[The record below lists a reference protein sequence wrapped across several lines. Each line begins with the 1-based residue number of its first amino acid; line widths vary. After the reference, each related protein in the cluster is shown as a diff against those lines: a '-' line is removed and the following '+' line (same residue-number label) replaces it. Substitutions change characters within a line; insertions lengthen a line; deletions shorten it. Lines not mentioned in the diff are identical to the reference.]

1 MSPELLLQKFGYLA
15 VFVGTFLEGETILVM
30 GGFFAERGYFNLP
43 LVLLTACAGSFSGH
57 VFWFWLGRTQ
67 GVRLLERFPRLKKH
81 FGKGIRLF
89 ERYGAPAI
97 FITQWLYGLRITC
110 AVIIGISKISTIKFL
125 IYEAV
130 TCIVWA
136 AIVGA
141 AGYFFGQTV
150 EHFFGR
156 AAHIEKYGLL
166 ALVAIGAGLFA
177 YHRWK
182 ERREEKLSSS
192 ETDVEPQDDHSTTPV

>member
-1 MSPELLLQKFGYLA
+1 MTPELLLHKFGYLA

-30 GGFFAERGYFNLP
+30 AGFFAERGYLKLP
-43 LVLLTACAGSFSGH
+43 LVIITACSGAYVGH
-57 VFWFWLGRTQ
+57 VFWFFLGRKQ
-67 GVRLLERFPRLKKH
+67 GVKLLDKFPRMKRH

-110 AVIIGISKISTIKFL
+110 AVIIGISKVSTIKFL
-125 IYEAV
+125 IYEAL

-136 AIVGA
+136 IIIGT
-141 AGYFFGQTV
+141 AGYYFGRAV
-150 EHFFGR
+150 ERVLGR

-166 ALVAIGAGLFA
+166 VLVVAGIGIWA
-177 YHRWK
+177 YHKWK
-182 ERREEKLSSS
+182 EKREEAESCPPPS
-192 ETDVEPQDDHSTTPV
+192 